1 LISLAFTQEGSFKI
15 GNIKYDYNN
24 LEFSFSER
32 EADVSI
38 KIGKFSMSTS
48 NTSAGFSNNGSGDI
62 SIGPSKVQIQNVFID
77 ASYPRKGYVTESNE
91 AKYQMKNIVQ
101 ASEIYKME
109 NDSYPPDCWETLKEE
124 GYLEIKESIT
134 KKWEFECSFDEDGEG
149 GTLSA
154 TSTEEMRDGGG
165 KKIEY
170 NKETGKY
177 TGYGQSNSLNKNI
190 RDNLEFDLGSFRFD
204 LNQFNFD
211 IDDIEDPNLEDLAFN
226 MKLTA
231 SNIILDLSQIRS
243 FPPDVQ
249 QIFEQIGTIDELALN
264 RATISTSY
272 NSSKLFRFDVDGMTS
287 LANIKITVS
296 AIVDQIYPDKT
307 QFQAC
312 SLTISNLSPEV
323 NKIVSMIQ
331 TQTGFPI
338 PMTNGSITFDVK
350 DMLNAGQ
357 NPFGGF

>member
-1 LISLAFTQEGSFKI
+1 MLHKKRKVIHATRKAPAPPSPAF
-15 GNIKYDYNN
+15 
-24 LEFSFSER
+24 
-32 EADVSI
+32 EATI
-38 KIGKFSMSTS
+38 LGKRHILPVPT
-48 NTSAGFSNNGSGDI
+48 AI
-62 SIGPSKVQIQNVFID
+62 PK
-77 ASYPRKGYVTESNE
+77 A
-91 AKYQMKNIVQ
+91 
-101 ASEIYKME
+101 
-109 NDSYPPDCWETLKEE
+109 
-124 GYLEIKESIT
+124 
-134 KKWEFECSFDEDGEG
+134 
-149 GTLSA
+149 
-154 TSTEEMRDGGG
+154 
-165 KKIEY
+165 
-170 NKETGKY
+170 
-177 TGYGQSNSLNKNI
+177 LNKNV
-190 RDNLEFDLGSFRFD
+190 NLLENLLFWFSIIVIICT
-204 LNQFNFD
+204 NQFNFD
-211 IDDIEDPNLEDLAFN
+211 IDDIENPNLEDLAFN

-272 NSSKLFRFDVDGMTS
+272 NSSKLFRFDIDGMTS

-296 AIVDQIYPDKT
+296 AIVDEIYPEKT